1 MDKDISVL
9 SEETIKNK
17 IFIIRGQRVMLDS
30 DLAKIYGYTTKA
42 FNQQVKNNIEKFE
55 EDFRFQLTK
64 EETSLI
70 SRSKNL
76 TLNNEDKRGSNIK
89 YLPYAF
95 TEQGIY
101 MLMTVLKGDLA
112 TRQSKTIIRL
122 FKQMKD
128 YLINNTS
135 LIGYDELIK
144 LTMQTAAQTTA
155 NTLQLQKIKEE
166 LVTKNDLT
174 EFMKNFVDKHLG
186 KELLFLDG
194 EIVEADIAYSQI
206 YGYAQKTIYIIDNYI
221 GLKTLLLLKN
231 ISNNVKVIIFTDNVG
246 KSLTKKEYEDFIKE
260 YGNIKIT
267 FQKTCG
273 QFHDRFIILDYSL
286 ATEKIFHCGCSSKD
300 AGLRT
305 TAITKSSCK
314 TLYKPMIQT
323 LLNNPTLILK

>member
-1 MDKDISVL
+1 M
-9 SEETIKNK
+9 
-17 IFIIRGQRVMLDS
+17 
-30 DLAKIYGYTTKA
+30 
-42 FNQQVKNNIEKFE
+42 
-55 EDFRFQLTK
+55 
-64 EETSLI
+64 
-70 SRSKNL
+70 
-76 TLNNEDKRGSNIK
+76 TLNNKDKRGSNIK

-101 MLMTVLKGDLA
+101 MLMTVLKGKLA
-112 TRQSKTIIRL
+112 IRQSKMLIRF

-128 YLINNTS
+128 YLIDNTV
-135 LIGYDELIK
+135 LTGQEELIR

-155 NTLQLQKIKEE
+155 NTIELRKIRDE

-174 EFMKNFVDKHLG
+174 EFMKNFVDKHIG

-206 YGYAQKTIYIIDNYI
+206 YGYAQKSIYIIDNYI

-231 ISNNVKVIIFTDNVG
+231 ISSGVKVTIFTDNIG

-260 YGNIKIT
+260 YSNIKIT

-273 QFHDRFIILDYSL
+273 QFHDRFIILDYGFG
-286 ATEKIFHCGCSSKD
+286 TEKIYHCGCSSKD
-300 AGLRT
+300 AGIRT
-305 TAITKSSCK
+305 TAITKSNCE

-323 LLNNPTLILK
+323 LLNNPLLILK